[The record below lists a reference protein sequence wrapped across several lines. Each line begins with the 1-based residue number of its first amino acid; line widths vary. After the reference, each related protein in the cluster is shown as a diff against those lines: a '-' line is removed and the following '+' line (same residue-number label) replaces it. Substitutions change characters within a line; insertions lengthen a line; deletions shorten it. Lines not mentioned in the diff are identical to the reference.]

1 MRDKIEIKDSLD
13 FSIAITKLVESLTLR
28 SREEEEEEEEE
39 DWKRDPTKKYRMG
52 EELNSSLVS
61 TCTCMKA
68 RPKRRR
74 KEV

>member
-13 FSIAITKLVESLTLR
+13 FSIAITKLVESLR
-28 SREEEEEEEEE
+28 SREEEEEE

-52 EELNSSLVS
+52 EELNSSLVR